1 MSRTPSLNNLLPGS
15 WRKDPARKWAN
26 LVLFCLIVVLLF
38 VLITPRF
45 SSRDKAPA
53 DWQWITCDVGQG
65 DAHLIRIGNSSAI
78 LLDTGDNPQA
88 LKTCLDWAG
97 IDELEAVV
105 LTHEHSDHYGAYS
118 WALASLPVKNVVVS
132 PYFASEKLNQLE
144 GHVSRQLQHQP
155 ALHSLEQG
163 SSVGFPLSNHRVQA
177 TAEVLWPPSEPQAI
191 PGESDSSSWTNNTSL
206 VMRWDIAPLNSQEE
220 HLTVLTTGDLEAE
233 AAHSIITNYG
243 SALPSAVLK
252 VAHHGSRG
260 SGTDLIIAVK
270 PQLAVVSVGQGN
282 SYGHPHPSIMEFLEK
297 QRIATK
303 RTDQQGH
310 IAVSSHDD
318 GLHLITSR

>member
-1 MSRTPSLNNLLPGS
+1 MSRKQPFRSQPGQN
-15 WRKDPARKWAN
+15 RKDLTRKRVN
-26 LVLFCLIVVLLF
+26 LMLICLIVALLF
-38 VLITPRF
+38 ALITPRL
-45 SSRDKAPA
+45 SKTGNAPA

-65 DAHLIRIGNSSAI
+65 DAHLIRTGNSSAI
-78 LLDTGDNPQA
+78 LLDTGDNPRA
-88 LKTCLDWAG
+88 LKSCLDWAG
-97 IDELEAVV
+97 IDRLEAVV
-105 LTHEHSDHYGAYS
+105 LTHAHSDHYGAYS
-118 WALASLPVKNVVVS
+118 WALESLPVENVVVS
-132 PYFASEKLNQLE
+132 PYFGSEKLNPLE
-144 GHVSRQLQHQP
+144 SHVSRQSQHQP
-155 ALHSLEQG
+155 APYSVEQG

-191 PGESDSSSWTNNTSL
+191 PGEPASSSWTNNTSL
-206 VMRWDIAPLNSQEE
+206 VMRWDIAPVNTQQE

-233 AAHSIITNYG
+233 AAHSIITDYG

-260 SGTDLIIAVK
+260 SGSDLIVAAK
-270 PQLAVVSVGQGN
+270 PQLAVVPVGQGN

-297 QRIATK
+297 QGVATK

-318 GLHLITSR
+318 GLHITTSR